1 MPSLSL
7 LCLHTNQQ
15 QQYAG
20 GGVTPVIV
28 LTAHGHNLDSINNGD
43 LDDDLKRISG
53 LAAKHGRE
61 IWFRCLHEANND
73 WYSWGV
79 YSKNGNNAQK
89 FREAFARMS
98 NLLTNYRT
106 LSNVKIQL
114 GLNNKSPNDMNRNEA
129 RPFDKYMP
137 DRSTYD
143 NACCSAYNW
152 ADEKN
157 GGDRKSMSFES
168 VFAFGYDNLAKSTD
182 ASLGLC
188 EGSTVDGTYPESK
201 GDWYRAAINALKSDR
216 FSRVTQA
223 HFFLI
228 NVKVSCACT
237 ATRTLFWCCTATSS
251 YTLSCCA
258 VQCDSPNNCHRTHLA
273 GSSCQDTCTNTL
285 LTQLLPHLTCYYHR
299 RTNTTALTATISAA
313 P

>member
-1 MPSLSL
+1 M
-7 LCLHTNQQ
+7 
-15 QQYAG
+15 
-20 GGVTPVIV
+20 
-28 LTAHGHNLDSINNGD
+28 
-43 LDDDLKRISG
+43 
-53 LAAKHGRE
+53 
-61 IWFRCLHEANND
+61 
-73 WYSWGV
+73 
-79 YSKNGNNAQK
+79 
-89 FREAFARMS
+89 
-98 NLLTNYRT
+98 
-106 LSNVKIQL
+106 
-114 GLNNKSPNDMNRNEA
+114 NKKED

-152 ADEKN
+152 ADDKN
-157 GGDRKSMSFES
+157 GEGGQSMSFEK

-228 NVKVSCACT
+228 NVKCDGSA
-237 ATRTLFWCCTATSS
+237 LLPHG
-251 YTLSCCA
+251 TLSCCA
-258 VQCDSPNNCHRTHLA
+258 VQCDSPNACHLTQAA
-273 GSSCQDTCTNTL
+273 GLSCQHTCTNTL
-285 LTQLLPHLTCYYHR
+285 LTQLLPHLTCYYNR
-299 RTNTTALTATISAA
+299 RTDTTALIATISAA